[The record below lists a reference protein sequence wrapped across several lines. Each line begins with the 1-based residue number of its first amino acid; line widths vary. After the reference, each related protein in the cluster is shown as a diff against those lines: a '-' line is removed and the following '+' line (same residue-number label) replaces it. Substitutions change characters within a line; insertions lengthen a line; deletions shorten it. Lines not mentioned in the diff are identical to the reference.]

1 MDTRIPEAHLR
12 AENLELKQRRRPK
25 QARAVSTYEAILIAA
40 AHILDRHGEAAFTTN
55 KVADR
60 AGVSIGSLYQYF
72 KNKQDILVALA
83 EREEGRLRTERPSQ
97 EAAIHR
103 TESPLRVGLRS
114 YINML
119 PENPVARAHALA
131 EISEQRGP
139 AGVAA
144 KIDERCLASGLY
156 EGLNEADQFV
166 LSRAITGVVQS
177 AVREQDPRL
186 HTQAFEDSL
195 VKLVRAFLRV
205 TP

>member
-1 MDTRIPEAHLR
+1 MS
-12 AENLELKQRRRPK
+12 AEKLEPKQRRRPK
-25 QARAVSTYEAILIAA
+25 QARAESTYEAILIAA

-72 KNKQDILVALA
+72 KNKQGILIAIA
-83 EREEGRLRTERPSQ
+83 EREERQLKTVRPSHD
-97 EAAIHR
+97 ETSDS
-103 TESPLRVGLRS
+103 TESPLRLGLRS

-119 PENPVARAHALA
+119 PGNPVARAHALA
-131 EISEQRGP
+131 EIAEQRGP
-139 AGVAA
+139 GGVAE

-156 EGLNEADQFV
+156 DGLSETDQFV

-186 HTQAFEDSL
+186 HTRAFEDSL
-195 VKLVRAFLRV
+195 VKLVRAFLRAA
-205 TP
+205 P